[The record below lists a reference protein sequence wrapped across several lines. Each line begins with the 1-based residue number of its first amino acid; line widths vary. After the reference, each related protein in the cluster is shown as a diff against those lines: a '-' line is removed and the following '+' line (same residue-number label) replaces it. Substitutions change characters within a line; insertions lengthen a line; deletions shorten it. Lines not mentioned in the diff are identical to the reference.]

1 MDKIYANALICQGG
15 KIIEGSLAVK
25 DGFIDEIIPAGGVLP
40 EGEVKDVKGNYLM
53 PVFIDTHIHGFGG
66 YGTDCLDG
74 SELLK
79 MSELLAKN
87 GVGAFAPTIYPNEPK
102 AMIKNIEAMAEYI
115 GREKGAKIMGLHIE
129 GPFISP
135 KKLGVMKP
143 EAAAKPDLNL
153 MKAVYEAAGGK
164 ICAMTLAPELD
175 GIEKI
180 IDFCLERGIIP
191 QVGHT
196 DASYNEVLASGKLN
210 HATHLFNAM
219 RGIGHRDPGA
229 AGAALLE
236 GGFSFEI
243 IADGVHVC
251 PEIVKMALSLK
262 DKSKVILVTDAL
274 RPAGTQG
281 GLANNEEVSLRGG
294 VFRRVSD
301 GVVAGSALTMLKGAE
316 NLSKWGMGF
325 GGAAMAA
332 AENPARLHKLDFG
345 MLQSGKRAY
354 FNIIDKDFNLLETVM

>member
-1 MDKIYANALICQGG
+1 MDKIYSNALICQGG

-25 DGFIDEIIPAGGVLP
+25 GGFVADIIPEGGALP
-40 EGEVKDVKGNYLM
+40 EGEIKDVKGNYIM
-53 PVFIDTHIHGFGG
+53 PVFIDTHTHGFGG

-74 SELLK
+74 RELLK

-87 GVGAFAPTIYPNEPK
+87 GVGGFAPTIYPNEPK
-102 AMIKNIEAMAEYI
+102 AM
-115 GREKGAKIMGLHIE
+115 LHIE

-143 EAAAKPDLNL
+143 EAAAKPDLDL
-153 MKAVYEAAGGK
+153 MKAVYEAARGK

-175 GIEKI
+175 GIGKI

-196 DASYNEVLASGKLN
+196 DASYKEVLAYGKLS

-236 GGFSFEI
+236 GNFSFEI

-251 PEIVKMALSLK
+251 PEIVKMALNLK
-262 DKSKVILVTDAL
+262 EKSKIILVTDAL

-281 GLANNEEVSLRGG
+281 GLANNEEVSLEGG

-301 GVVAGSALTMLKGAE
+301 GVVAGSALTMLKGAA

-345 MLQSGKRAY
+345 ILQSGKRAY

>member
-1 MDKIYANALICQGG
+1 MNKIYSNALICEGG
-15 KIIEGSLAVK
+15 RIIEGALSVK
-25 DGFIDEIIPAGGVLP
+25 DGFVSDIIPAGGALP
-40 EGEVKDVKGNYLM
+40 KGENKDLNGSYIM

-74 SELLK
+74 KELLK
-79 MSELLAKN
+79 MSELLLRS

-115 GREKGAKIMGLHIE
+115 GREKGAKIIGLHIE

-143 EAAAKPDLNL
+143 EAAAKPDLDL
-153 MKAVYEAAGGK
+153 MKAVYEASGGK
-164 ICAMTLAPELD
+164 ICAMTLAPELE

-180 IDFCLERGIIP
+180 IDFCLGRGIIP
-191 QVGHT
+191 QAGHT
-196 DASYNEVLASGKLN
+196 DASYQEVLASGKLR

-219 RGIGHRDPGA
+219 RGIGHREPGA
-229 AGAALLE
+229 AGAALLS
-236 GGFSFEI
+236 GDFSFEI

-262 DKSKVILVTDAL
+262 DKSKVFLVTDAL
-274 RPAGTQG
+274 RPAGTRG
-281 GLANNEEVSLRGG
+281 GFANGEEVSLKGG
-294 VFRRVSD
+294 VFRRTSD

-316 NLSKWGMGF
+316 NLSEWGMGA

-332 AENPARLHKLDFG
+332 AENPARMYNLDFG
-345 MLQSGKRAY
+345 VLKPGKRAR
-354 FNIIDKDFNLLETVM
+354 FNIISKDFKLLETII